1 MSKAY
6 HAHKN
11 FTFKEMMNLMSYG
24 TKHPETLSHVQR
36 ITRLYRLLLDQIP
49 LFTPPTDPA
58 SVKFKL
64 LS

>member
-36 ITRLYRLLLDQIP
+36 ITRLYRLFISQIP
-49 LFTPPTDPA
+49 LFTPLTDPA
-58 SVKFKL
+58 FVKSKL
-64 LS
+64 LN